1 MVVEVWDDKVVEV
14 DVDNIDTV
22 VEVDVDVDDVDT
34 VVEVDVD
41 DQEVNVEDTVD
52 VVFKSSYLKTTCL
65 KLN

>member
-1 MVVEVWDDKVVEV
+1 MVEV
-14 DVDNIDTV
+14 DVDN
-22 VEVDVDVDDVDT
+22 VDT